1 MSGGGGHR
9 QGERLNHI
17 SRRTFLRLAL
27 LAGIGGG
34 AAVIDRATQPVGF
47 PTWLRWLAQGYRH
60 RFLGPRSTVAV
71 MACPDYD
78 DERALLACL
87 AEGWS
92 LGDGPDVQGRRVLIK
107 PNLVDHIAGRPA
119 TTDARLIRALIQ
131 LLRQRGVRDAIVAD
145 APAFRKDPLPIL
157 DGIGLAYVLADLNVP
172 FVDLN
177 HDDTTP
183 QPLRE
188 RFMPNERQLLL
199 PQTFVEADVVISLPK
214 LKTHHWAGVSLS
226 LKNLFGVLPG
236 VKYGWPKNVL
246 HQNGIPA
253 SISALYASFPFDFA
267 IVDGITGMEGDGP
280 LFGDPV
286 PSGALVFGRD
296 GVAVDSTCARLMGFE
311 PTRIEHLAF
320 MSWAGLGISNAAR
333 LDVRG
338 ERVAD
343 LQRTYDPPPQAAA
356 TTV

>member
-1 MSGGGGHR
+1 MARDGGHR
-9 QGERLNHI
+9 QGGHLNRI

-34 AAVIDRATQPVGF
+34 ATVIDRATQPVGF
-47 PTWLRWLAQGYRH
+47 PAWLRWLAQGYRR

-71 MACPDYD
+71 VACPDYY
-78 DERALLACL
+78 DEQGLLARL
-87 AEGWS
+87 AKGWG

-119 TTDARLIRALIQ
+119 TTDARLIGALIQ
-131 LLRQRGVRDAIVAD
+131 LLRQRGAREVIVAD

-157 DGIGLAYVLADLNVP
+157 DGIGLADVLADLNVP

-188 RFMPNERQLLL
+188 RFMPDTRQLFL
-199 PQTFVEADVVISLPK
+199 PQTLVEANVVISLPK

-236 VKYGWPKNVL
+236 VKYGWPKNLL

-253 SISALYASFPFDFA
+253 SIAALYASFPFDFA

-296 GVAVDSTCARLMGFE
+296 GVAVDSTCARLMGLD
-311 PTRIEHLAF
+311 PTQIEHLSF
-320 MSWAGLGISNAAR
+320 MAWAGLGNSDAAR

-338 ERVAD
+338 ERVSD

-356 TTV
+356 ATV